1 MIRGKIKKWNSQNG
15 WGFIEDY
22 DGNDYFFNISN
33 VKIGLKVKEGMNV
46 KFDSFPGQ
54 RGDEAENISSI

>member
-1 MIRGKIKKWNSQNG
+1 MITGKIKKWNSQNG

-33 VKIGLKVKEGMNV
+33 VKIGLKVREGMNV

-54 RGDEAENISSI
+54 RGDEAENISSF